1 MVATFIAVAAAV
13 VMSGV
18 ACRFHFKYKKLKDDQ
33 NERNLKLQKNGVYLE
48 VLQQER
54 EKVRESVRSNAATVA
69 ALMNVAYY
77 SCDNFP
83 KYQSNVMEKFACL
96 YEAGALQGLTDN
108 IVCMANLAEN
118 GAFYKLSHDF
128 GLTELELRTCCF
140 IYFGF
145 KWQETCTADSLTE
158 NAYNVR
164 CSRIRKKLGMEKE
177 MKIPEFLENW
187 CSSFRISSSEQ

>member
-1 MVATFIAVAAAV
+1 MIATFIAVAAAV

-18 ACRFHFKYKKLKDDQ
+18 AYWCHFNYRKLKECQ
-33 NERNLKLQKNGVYLE
+33 NERSMKLQKNGVYLE
-48 VLQQER
+48 VLQQEQ
-54 EKVRESVRSNAATVA
+54 EKIRESIKSNGSTVA
-69 ALMNVAYY
+69 ALMNAAYY

-83 KYQSNVMEKFACL
+83 KYQANVTEKFAGL
-96 YEAGALQGLTDN
+96 YESGALQGLTDN

-118 GAFYKLSHDF
+118 GAFYKLSEDF

-164 CSRIRKKLGMEKE
+164 CSRIRKKLGMEKD

-187 CSSFRISSSEQ
+187 CSACRISSSGQ